1 MAVVVF
7 SQFTLGAPLNG
18 TTLNSDV
25 QLIED
30 SFSDLGPWIISGLVQ
45 SAGTGL
51 TANVTAGVASIGGR
65 VTKSAGWTIVGLA
78 DATINHLYL
87 KNDGTGTSNTSG
99 TQPAGSVKLGTATT
113 AGGVVTSVNVLRSS
127 GRQTLVR
134 HESQVAG
141 DVGSM
146 GSIDLGDWNATAGDG
161 WQVFGT
167 LPSSALPAGG
177 ALSAQTTK
185 TANYTATSTDY
196 FIFCDATSGNITIT
210 LPTAVGLAGKVYVIK
225 KIDASANTVT
235 IDGAGSETLDG
246 ATTIVIGVQYTSY
259 SIVSNNANWWVW

>member
-1 MAVVVF
+1 MPTVVF

-18 TTLNSDV
+18 TTLNADV
-25 QLIED
+25 QLVED
-30 SFSDLGPWIISGLVQ
+30 SLADLGPFIISGLVQ

-87 KNDGTGTSNTSG
+87 KNDGTGTSNTTG
-99 TQPAGSVKLGTATT
+99 TQPANTVKLGTATT

-127 GRQTLVR
+127 GRQTKVR
-134 HESQVAG
+134 PENQVAG

-177 ALSAQTTK
+177 GVLPQTTK
-185 TANYTATSTDY
+185 TATYTATSSDY
-196 FIFCDATSGNITIT
+196 FIFCDATAGAMSIN
-210 LPTAVGLAGKVYVIK
+210 LPTAVGIAGKVYIIK
-225 KIDASANTVT
+225 KIDATANAVT
-235 IDGAGSETLDG
+235 IDPSGAELVDGGGTL
-246 ATTIVIGVQYTSY
+246 AFNTQYTSY
-259 SIVSNNANWWVW
+259 SIVSNNVGWWVF